1 MDIELLPRL
10 TPRKR
15 AARNKL
21 LSLQSLQEDMQF
33 DRVVLVWDGDELC
46 ATACK
51 QDNLLKCIAVNDA
64 YQGEGL
70 TSTLLTA
77 LKKEAFEQGHDHLF
91 LYTKPKN
98 KEMFASLFFYPVA
111 ATQDVLLMEDRR
123 GGIDAHIDR
132 MPRFDNGTTGAV
144 VVNCNPFTKGH
155 RYLIET
161 AAKQCDHL
169 YVFVLSEDKSEFS
182 AADRFEMVRRGTQDI
197 KNVAVVP
204 TGPYL
209 ISSATFPTYF
219 LKDRDSAGDAQ
230 CLLDIEIFAKHFA
243 AKLGI
248 TRRFVGSEPLS
259 PLTDRYNTLLQE
271 HLPKHGIEVSVL
283 PRIESGDRP
292 ISASEVRRL
301 IKQNEFDTAA
311 KLLPATTIEYLK
323 EKGLT
328 APEEEK

>member
-1 MDIELLPRL
+1 MDIEILPRL
-10 TPRKR
+10 TPKKR
-15 AARNKL
+15 AARNRL
-21 LSLQSLQEDMQF
+21 LSLQNLQEDMQF
-33 DRVVLVWDGDELC
+33 DRVVLVWDGDNLC

-51 QDNLLKCIAVNDA
+51 QDNLLKCIAVDDA

-77 LKKEAFEQGHDHLF
+77 LKKEAFEQGHNHLF

-111 ATQDVLLMEDRR
+111 QTQDVLLMEDRR
-123 GGIDAHIDR
+123 GGIDAHIDT
-132 MPRFDNGTTGAV
+132 MPRCSGSAGAV

-161 AAKQCDHL
+161 AAKQCEFL

-182 AADRFEMVRRGTQDI
+182 AADRFEMVRRGTRDI

-219 LKDRDSAGDAQ
+219 LKDRDNAGDAP
-230 CLLDIEIFAKHFA
+230 CLLDIEIFANRFA
-243 AKLGI
+243 KKLGI

-259 PLTDRYNTLLQE
+259 PLTNRYNELLKE
-271 HLPKHGIEVSVL
+271 HLPKHGIEVTVL
-283 PRIESGDRP
+283 SRIEVGNTP

-301 IKQNEFDTAA
+301 IKENDFERAQI
-311 KLLPATTIEYLK
+311 LLPATTIEYLK